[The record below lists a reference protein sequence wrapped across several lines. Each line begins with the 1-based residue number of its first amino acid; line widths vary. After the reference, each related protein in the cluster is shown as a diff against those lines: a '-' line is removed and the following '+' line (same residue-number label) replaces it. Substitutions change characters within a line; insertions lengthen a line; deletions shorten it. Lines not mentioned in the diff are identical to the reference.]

1 MPSRSAERRR
11 PRAADALAA
20 TLAANGVRHLF
31 TLSGNQIMS
40 VFDALLEGP
49 LGLVHV
55 RHEAAAVHM
64 ADAWGRLTGEPGVA
78 LLTAGPGFANGLSA
92 LYSAFCA
99 ESPLVLLSGAAPIA
113 EEGLGAFQEMPQARL
128 ASPFAKASWTVERP
142 EEVASA
148 VARALR
154 LARSGR
160 PGPVQVTL
168 PVDVLE
174 GEVDSASGLVV
185 HPTARSPDPGL
196 ARLAEPLAAAERP
209 LLLLGPW
216 TGRPPLLESLRTAAR
231 EALLPLAVL
240 DSPRGLADP
249 RLGLLPELLAEAD
262 LLLLVGKR
270 LDFALRFG
278 RSPPLGRATPL
289 VVVDPEREPLERAR
303 RTLGGRLLAGL
314 EASPAQAAALLARA
328 VPDPG
333 RRAEREAWCLRV
345 AEALRWRP
353 AEWSMRRGP
362 RHGPCHPLDVARA
375 LQPLLARDPR
385 SVLLLD
391 GGEFGQ
397 WARATLDAP
406 RLLGNGPSGAIGG
419 ILPMAVAARLVEPEA
434 PVVAL
439 MGDGTVGFHLAELDT
454 AVRHHLPFLALV
466 GNDARWN
473 AEQQIQRR
481 LYGADRVIGC
491 DLLPTRYD
499 RVAEGLGA
507 LGMRIERP
515 EELAPAL
522 EAARASG
529 RPALLDVRIEP
540 AAAPVLRRGEPAG
553 APIGTQ
559 G

>member
-1 MPSRSAERRR
+1 MSRVRA
-11 PRAADALAA
+11 RAADALAA
-20 TLAANGVRHLF
+20 TLGANGVRHLF

-40 VFDALLEGP
+40 VFDALLGGP
-49 LGLVHV
+49 VGLVHV

-78 LLTAGPGFANGLSA
+78 LLTAGPGFANGLGA
-92 LYSAFCA
+92 LYSALAA
-99 ESPLVLLSGAAPIA
+99 ESPVVLLSGAAPLA
-113 EEGLGAFQEMPQARL
+113 ERGRGAFQEMPQAQL
-128 ASPFAKASWTVERP
+128 AAPFAKASWTVERA

-154 LARSGR
+154 LAQSGR

-174 GEVDSASGLVV
+174 GAVDGAAGLVV
-185 HPTARSPDPGL
+185 HAAPAAAEPP
-196 ARLAEPLAAAERP
+196 LAEIAGPLAAAERP
-209 LLLLGPW
+209 LLLLGPA
-216 TGRPPLLESLRTAAR
+216 TGRGPAAAALAAAA
-231 EALLPLAVL
+231 EAALLPWAVL

-249 RLGLLPELLAEAD
+249 RLGLLPELLGEAD

-270 LDFALRFG
+270 PDFALRFA
-278 RSPPLGRATPL
+278 RTPPLAATARL
-289 VVVDPEREPLERAR
+289 LLLDPERETLAEAGRRLRDRLVGAFRA
-303 RTLGGRLLAGL
+303 T
-314 EASPAQAAALLARA
+314 PAEAAAALARA
-328 VPDPG
+328 VPAGD
-333 RRAEREAWCLRV
+333 RRPARAAWRERVR
-345 AEALRWRP
+345 EALRWRP
-353 AEWSMRRGP
+353 AAWAELRGRP
-362 RHGPCHPLDVARA
+362 EGPCHPLDLVRA
-375 LQPLLARDPR
+375 LAPLLAREPE

-397 WARATLDAP
+397 WARAGLDAP

-419 ILPMAVAARLVEPEA
+419 ILPMALAARLVEPEA

-439 MGDGTVGFHLAELDT
+439 MGDGTVGFHAMELDT
-454 AVRHHLPFLALV
+454 AVRHQLPLVAVV

-481 LYGADRVIGC
+481 LYGADRLVGC

-507 LGMRIERP
+507 VGERVARPAELG
-515 EELAPAL
+515 PAL
-522 EAARASG
+522 ARALAAR
-529 RPALLDVRIEP
+529 RPVLLDVLIEP
-540 AAAPVLRRGEPAG
+540 AAAPILRG
-553 APIGTQ
+553 AATGPGAIGTH